1 MRDLLTDGRISLRK
15 YRPDDAVSLYEAVS
29 ESLTELT
36 PWGFY
41 HVDFTL
47 KDAEEKVISYMS
59 DWDKGKIFT
68 FLIEAPPGALLVGNC
83 CIEEIERAKKHASLG
98 WWVRTSR
105 TNQGL
110 ATAAGRL
117 AAAAAFEALH
127 FPSLRIYTNAENIAS
142 RRVAEKIGAKLA
154 RIKAEENGVFCAV
167 YKLKPE
173 DLQSEN

>member
-15 YRPDDAVSLYEAVS
+15 YRPDDVHALYVAVS

-41 HVDFTL
+41 HLGFSL
-47 KDAEEKVISYMS
+47 EDAEKTVISYTS
-59 DWDKGKIFT
+59 NWDKGKIYT
-68 FLIEAPPGALLVGNC
+68 FLIEAPPGEAFAGNC
-83 CIEEIERAKKHASLG
+83 CIEEIERTKKHASLG

-105 TNQGL
+105 THQGI

-127 FPSLRIYTNAENIAS
+127 FPSLRIYTNAENVAS
-142 RRVAEKIGAKLA
+142 RRVAEKIGAKLTQ
-154 RIKAEENGVFCAV
+154 IKAEENGVFCAV
-167 YKLKPE
+167 YKLMPG
-173 DLQSEN
+173 DLH